1 MDERTSQV
9 GGSLDSGSYE
19 IRLSGRLDARWAAW
33 FDGVTVSAEDDG
45 TTVIRGPIADQAALH
60 GVLQRARDLGL
71 PLVSVIRIGPAG
83 SPPPRHR
90 ASIAITNSGQ
100 GEIRMNVTASKLINS
115 ASLSA
120 VAAGLLFVVIQA
132 IHPADSLA
140 SVTTSTWAIVHYVS
154 IAMAIL
160 FVIGIGGIYARQVEE
175 VGWLGLAGFLVLSL
189 GLLLTAAFQFV
200 EAAVEPV
207 LASSAPGFVDGVL
220 GLVEGHPSN
229 VDLGALP
236 TLWSVSSALFLA
248 GTLLFGIATLRA
260 GIVPRLASGMFTFG
274 LLLSGPVVALL
285 GAPRLAAVPI
295 GLGLAW
301 MGYALWS
308 EGRRR
313 PSTETVLGRAAPQ
326 PDQTAAA

>member
-1 MDERTSQV
+1 
-9 GGSLDSGSYE
+9 
-19 IRLSGRLDARWAAW
+19 
-33 FDGVTVSAEDDG
+33 
-45 TTVIRGPIADQAALH
+45 
-60 GVLQRARDLGL
+60 
-71 PLVSVIRIGPAG
+71 
-83 SPPPRHR
+83 
-90 ASIAITNSGQ
+90 
-100 GEIRMNVTASKLINS
+100 MNVTASKLINS
-115 ASLSA
+115 ATLSA
-120 VAAGLLFVVIQA
+120 VVAGLLFAVIQA

-140 SVTTSTWAIVHYVS
+140 SVTTSAWAIVHYVS

-207 LASSAPGFVDGVL
+207 LASSSPGFVEGVL
-220 GLVEGHPSN
+220 GLVEGHPSA

-248 GTLLFGIATLRA
+248 GTLLFGIATFRA
-260 GIVPRLASGMFTFG
+260 GIVPRLASGLFAFG
-274 LLLSGPVVALL
+274 LFLAGPAVALL
-285 GAPRLAAVPI
+285 GSPRLAAVPI

-308 EGRRR
+308 ERRQ
-313 PSTETVLGRAAPQ
+313 PATASALGRVTPQ

>member
-1 MDERTSQV
+1 M
-9 GGSLDSGSYE
+9 
-19 IRLSGRLDARWAAW
+19 
-33 FDGVTVSAEDDG
+33 
-45 TTVIRGPIADQAALH
+45 
-60 GVLQRARDLGL
+60 
-71 PLVSVIRIGPAG
+71 
-83 SPPPRHR
+83 
-90 ASIAITNSGQ
+90 
-100 GEIRMNVTASKLINS
+100 MNVTASKLIDS

-120 VAAGLLFVVIQA
+120 VVAGLLFVVIQA

-140 SVTTSTWAIVHYVS
+140 SVTTSAWAVVHYVS
-154 IAMAIL
+154 IAMALL

-175 VGWLGLAGFLVLSL
+175 VGWLGLAGFLILSL

-220 GLVEGHPSN
+220 GLVEGHASD

-248 GTLLFGIATLRA
+248 GTLLFGIAMLRA
-260 GIVPRLASGMFTFG
+260 GIVPRLASGLFAFG
-274 LLLSGPVVALL
+274 LLLSGPLVALL
-285 GAPRLAAVPI
+285 GTPRLAAVPI

-308 EGRRR
+308 ERRR

-326 PDQTAAA
+326 PDQSAVA